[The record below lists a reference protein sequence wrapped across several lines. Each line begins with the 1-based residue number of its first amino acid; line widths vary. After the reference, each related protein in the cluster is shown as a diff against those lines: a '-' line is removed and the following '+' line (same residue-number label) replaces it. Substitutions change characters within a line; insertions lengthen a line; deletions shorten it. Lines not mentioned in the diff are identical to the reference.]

1 MGFIEE
7 YKRLERLCGDIMGAE
22 RGISAYID
30 AMVAAPQGAFLVS
43 GWDEDLK
50 QLKHYRWVR
59 NRIAHEPGCTE
70 QNMTT
75 PGDTAWIGRFY
86 RRMQNRTDPLAAYTA
101 ASVKAK
107 PAKAVTPR
115 PVARKKG
122 KEPNTASNAL
132 GFIAFLLGIL
142 LIVAM
147 AYLLSKV

>member
-101 ASVKAK
+101 ATRKTKSAK
-107 PAKAVTPR
+107 PR